1 MAGGR
6 AHPLLYAQAGE
17 SVKRLEVLAAALTW
31 VVVLAAILVV
41 TGSGSTAPGGAP
53 GTWTIALVAALA
65 VALTLGLALSP
76 LPLGASYVAA
86 HLAGGVVVVAVEE
99 GPRLP
104 WAWHALPALAGLF
117 ARGATGVDRTTL
129 ILLTLALA
137 GELSYPWTGLVVRD
151 RR

>member
-6 AHPLLYAQAGE
+6 AHPHLYPQTGE
-17 SVKRLEVLAAALTW
+17 SVKRKPLLPPTAGLEVLAAALTW

-41 TGSGSTAPGGAP
+41 TGSGGAVPSGVP

-104 WAWHALPALAGLF
+104 WAWHALPALAALF
-117 ARGATGVDRTTL
+117 ARGA
-129 ILLTLALA
+129 ILLDRGGKTRAHA
-137 GELSYPWTGLVVRD
+137 VTRHGEQVE
-151 RR
+151 

>member
-1 MAGGR
+1 MARSR
-6 AHPLLYAQAGE
+6 AHSRLYAQAGE

-31 VVVLAAILVV
+31 AVVLAAILVV
-41 TGSGSTAPGGAP
+41 TGSGGTVPGGVP
-53 GTWTIALVAALA
+53 GTWTSALVAALA

-104 WAWHALPALAGLF
+104 WAWHALPGLAGLV
-117 ARGATGVDRTTL
+117 ARGATGVERTTL
-129 ILLTLALA
+129 GLLMVALA
-137 GELSYPWTGLVVRD
+137 WELSYA
-151 RR
+151 